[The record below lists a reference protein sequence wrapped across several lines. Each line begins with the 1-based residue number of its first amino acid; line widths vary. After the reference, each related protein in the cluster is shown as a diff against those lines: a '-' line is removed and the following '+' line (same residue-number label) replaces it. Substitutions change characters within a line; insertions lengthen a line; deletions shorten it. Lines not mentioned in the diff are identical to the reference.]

1 MFKWMLSSRSNSLI
15 AYLDEQRPPGDEEQ
29 DDRQDVGEEGGGD
42 VEEVGGGAVRR
53 RGLAGGVHADLRE
66 KRENKM
72 QNCRSYGTGKVYG
85 MDASARHTSM
95 KQENFMAPFSGISD
109 VPIQCIPIFGAQ
121 FCK

>member
-1 MFKWMLSSRSNSLI
+1 MIRRQFCSDLLWCESIIWDRGVFKWIISSCSAIEFL

-72 QNCRSYGTGKVYG
+72 QN
-85 MDASARHTSM
+85 
-95 KQENFMAPFSGISD
+95 
-109 VPIQCIPIFGAQ
+109 
-121 FCK
+121 